1 MAGYNYETKRLKD
14 IKVSRA
20 QGLLSDDLNDLNLAV
35 GDAMTMSGG
44 QNEYALLEHFIV
56 LITPIKEVVTYLRQ
70 ADVMTEVHVSEADTV
85 SVSSP
90 GFRRMENQ

>member
-1 MAGYNYETKRLKD
+1 MNMRFW
-14 IKVSRA
+14 
-20 QGLLSDDLNDLNLAV
+20 
-35 GDAMTMSGG
+35 
-44 QNEYALLEHFIV
+44 EHFIV

-90 GFRRMENQ
+90 RLP